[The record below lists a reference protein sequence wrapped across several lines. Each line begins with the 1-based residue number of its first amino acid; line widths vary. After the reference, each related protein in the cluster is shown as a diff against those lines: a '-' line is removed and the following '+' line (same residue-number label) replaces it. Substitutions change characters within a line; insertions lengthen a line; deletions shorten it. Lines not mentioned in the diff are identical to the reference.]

1 MENDCIIKV
10 YGELMPWQIKQGV
23 SGCKGFAVVKEGTNE
38 LVGCHPSKT
47 RATAHLRALY
57 ASEADANKIK
67 KSILKGDK

>member
-1 MENDCIIKV
+1 MEDGFITEV

-23 SGCKGFAVVKEGTNE
+23 SGCKGFAVVKEGTDE

-47 RATAHLRALY
+47 RASAHLRALY
-57 ASEADANKIK
+57 ASEADGKKIN